1 MSFADLI
8 ERTDRSVQ
16 GHLGG
21 EPVSYKPKI
30 GAAVPITGVFSRP
43 FLLAEGQGG
52 DAGVE
57 QTAPSVFLRLSDL
70 PKHPDDDDPRLTID
84 GSVYK
89 VKSRE
94 PDGMGGI
101 TLTLQR
107 VGP

>member
-1 MSFADLI
+1 MGYADLVT
-8 ERTDRSVQ
+8 RTDRAVQ

-21 EPVSYKPKI
+21 VTVSYKPKI
-30 GAAVPITGVFSRP
+30 GAAVPVTGVFSRP
-43 FLLAEGQGG
+43 FVLAEGQGG
-52 DAGVE
+52 EAGVE
-57 QTAPSVFLRLSDL
+57 QTAPAVFFRLSDL
-70 PKHPDDDDPRLTID
+70 PKHPDGDDPRLTID
-84 GSVYK
+84 GTVFK